1 MKITTA
7 IEFLRAKSNKRKI
20 QEMEDLKELL
30 IQSSKGMLNE
40 NNFTIGNMTETDME
54 IEIRNVFFDI
64 DGRSFTNW
72 LNENCETKNESDKW
86 ITIKHLR

>member
-72 LNENCETKNESDKW
+72 LNENCETKNESDIW
-86 ITIKHLR
+86 ITINHLR

>member
-30 IQSSKGMLNE
+30 IQASKGMLNE
-40 NNFTIGNMTETDME
+40 NNFTIGNVTETDMD
-54 IEIRNVFFDI
+54 IEIRNIFFDI

-72 LNENCETKNESDKW
+72 LNENCETENESDKW
-86 ITIKHLR
+86 ITIKNLR